1 MICSKLNLWRSL
13 ASLLLLL
20 LSTGIWGEQVADL
33 YTADSPVSG
42 QGAEARAEGLREAFA
57 KVLVKVSGDR
67 ALPGKSAMAKELAK
81 ATSYVQQYAYRA
93 LDSQPEAG
101 VDSEGVP
108 DRLLRVQFD
117 EAAINQLLRSKGMPV
132 WGRARPLVLIWL
144 GLEIGGQRS
153 LFQAEVEPDLRK
165 TLEQIAG
172 SRGLPVLFPLMDLED
187 RASLEVSDVWGVFEQ
202 AIRQASERYQPDVIL
217 VGRLR
222 KRSGNDWLADWT
234 LYQPD
239 GVKHWQ
245 TSGQTRRA
253 VAAEGLQQTA
263 DRLATRYAPQTVTQA
278 STSLRVRVSGLNH
291 LADYLLVKDY
301 LSSLDSIQSLDL
313 LSASPAEV
321 SFLARVEGGRDGL
334 ARGIMLG
341 RVLEPVSVQ
350 TDTIDATSGP
360 VDELEAE
367 SLDYRLRK

>member
-153 LFQAEVEPDLRK
+153 LFQAEVEPDLRE